1 MVPSILPPVAC
12 AWATE
17 IQSGE
22 MRAHRA
28 ANLRNACSMAAN
40 YEGSATSPDCSDGL
54 SECRAADPATI
65 FGSMPS
71 YRFVTADVFTDRPF
85 GGNQLAVFP
94 DARGIPE
101 ARLQDV
107 TREFNFSETTFVYP
121 PDDPKHTRRVRIF
134 TPGAELPFA
143 GHPTVGTAHVLAA
156 IGEIPLV
163 GETTDIVF
171 EEGVGPMRVSIR
183 SERGQPVFAQFTTAE
198 LPSVAAA
205 APDRATLAAVLG
217 LDLHDLLGDGWDPQV
232 LSCGVPY
239 TFVAVRDPAAVA
251 RARFRMDRW
260 ELSMRGATGSEIFI
274 FAAGGELPGSHI
286 HARMF
291 APALNVPEDPATGS
305 AAAALAGYLVPRDAR
320 SDGLFAWRVEQGFEM
335 GRPSIMELEAD
346 VRGGAPTAVRVG
358 GATVLMTEGRMEI
371 S

>member
-1 MVPSILPPVAC
+1 
-12 AWATE
+12 
-17 IQSGE
+17 
-22 MRAHRA
+22 
-28 ANLRNACSMAAN
+28 
-40 YEGSATSPDCSDGL
+40 
-54 SECRAADPATI
+54 
-65 FGSMPS
+65 MPR

-101 ARLQDV
+101 ARLPDV

-156 IGEIPLV
+156 IGEIPLT
-163 GETTDIVF
+163 GDMTSIVF

-183 SERGQPVFAQFTTAE
+183 SAGGHPVFAQFTTAV
-198 LPSVAAA
+198 LPRSAATSA
-205 APDRATLAAVLG
+205 DRSTLASVLG
-217 LDLHDLLGDGWDPQV
+217 LDASDLLDDRWEPEV

-239 TFVAVRDPAAVA
+239 TYLAVRDVATVA
-251 RARFRMDRW
+251 RARFRMDFW
-260 ELSMRGATGSEIFI
+260 ERSMKGSTGSEIFV
-274 FAAGGELPGSHI
+274 FAMGGERPGSDI

-291 APALNVPEDPATGS
+291 APGLSVPEDPATGS
-305 AAAALAGYLVPRDAR
+305 AAAALAGYLAPRDVR
-320 SDGLFAWRVEQGFEM
+320 GDGLLCWRVEQGFEM

-346 VRGGAPTAVRVG
+346 VRGGALAAVRVG
-358 GATVLMTEGRMEI
+358 GASVLMTEGHMEI
-371 S
+371 A